1 MNISISLRL
10 IDIFSDFFSIEFGK
24 KILAVLDRKALVQLV
39 HSPHFDHP
47 LANDIVQDMATK
59 GVVIRNKVQ
68 MIASDTDPMENL
80 PLTFSRHP
88 PVPLEERR

>member
-10 IDIFSDFFSIEFGK
+10 IDIFSDFFGVKFGE

-47 LANDIVQDMATK
+47 LGDDIVKYVVTK
-59 GVVIRNKVQ
+59 GMVIGNKVQ
-68 MIASDTDPMENL
+68 MVASYADPMENL
-80 PLTFSRHP
+80 WRPKIPRWYQ
-88 PVPLEERR
+88 